1 MNPYVYVLSVNGLLF
16 VLSIV
21 FYFFPPKK
29 INALYG
35 YRTNRSILNEDIWEF
50 ANTFFTKQLL
60 LYATL
65 SLVAALILA
74 TISAEITWQ
83 PMTLM
88 LLSLAVSVIKTE
100 QSLNTTFDEDGK
112 RK

>member
-74 TISAEITWQ
+74 MISAEITWQ

-100 QSLNTTFDEDGK
+100 QSLNATFDEDGK